1 MQVSVETVSNLQ
13 RRMTVQVPAERIEQE
28 VDRRLKSLM
37 KRVRIDGFRPGKV
50 PLKVVQQ
57 RYGAGVFQEV
67 VGEVMQR
74 TYQEAIA
81 QERLQPA
88 GGPSIEPRTMEPG
101 KELEYVATFE
111 VFPEVALADLTQ
123 VTVERPR
130 VEIADADVDKV
141 IETLRRQRKTFV
153 SVDRP
158 ARHGD
163 QVIVDFDGSLDG
175 EPFEGGKAEASPVEL
190 GEGRMLAAFEEQL
203 TGLRPGEEKTIDVSF
218 PEDYP
223 AKNLAGRTAQFAI
236 KVREVKEPALP
247 AVDEDF
253 ARSFGI
259 EEGGVEKLREE
270 VRANMTREV
279 EQTVAGRVKGQ
290 VMDALYKAHEL
301 DLPEA
306 LIQEEIDRL
315 RQQAQARF
323 GDQLQAR
330 NLPADL
336 FAEEARR
343 RVALGLIIRELVRA
357 KDLSVDPEKVQAALD
372 RMAAGY
378 EDPKQVIN
386 YYRTNSQAMSG
397 LEAMVL
403 EDEVVDWVVAQGK
416 STEKSMSFDELM
428 NPQKEG
434 QPE

>member
-111 VFPEVALADLTQ
+111 VFPEIALADLTG

-130 VEIADADVDKV
+130 VEIAEADVDKV
-141 IETLRRQRKTFV
+141 IETLRRQHKTFV

-158 ARHGD
+158 AQHGD

-203 TGLRPGEEKTIDVSF
+203 AGLRPGEEKTIDVPF

-301 DLPEA
+301 DLPQA